1 MRSPDTL
8 AVVGGG
14 IGGLAA
20 AYALGRQKNRVLV
33 YEQSASFSEAGAG
46 IGLGPNA
53 VRLFQHWGLSK
64 NLMDVAW
71 EPGFLQARSANNGRI
86 LGQLPMGESFT
97 QRYGAPYLTLHRS
110 ALHQLLLHAVQQQ
123 DVAKLHINHRLTDA
137 VQTPSGVSLGLSS
150 TPNKVEVDV
159 LIGADGLHSAV
170 RSKCFNSEASLAS
183 GHWAYRAT
191 VPMKNLPL
199 ALRKPHIEM
208 WLGEKLH
215 VVLYPIEGGEALN
228 LVVLVESADGQP
240 QSGWDVQRS
249 ENQIRSDLGE
259 ALSTCCIELQEIVQ
273 SAPAWRAWCLFD
285 RTPLQQASDMG
296 QGRVALLGDAAH
308 PMLPYLAQGA
318 GMALEDADVFAKHW
332 QRTDMSATARVQA
345 YAQDRWQRVSRVQQR
360 ARRNG
365 RIFHADG
372 MLRIARD
379 TALSLGGARLMD
391 MPWLYAGSVRPS

>member
-1 MRSPDTL
+1 MTSAETL

-33 YEQSASFSEAGAG
+33 YEQAASFSEVGAG

-53 VRLFQHWGLSK
+53 VRIFQHWGLSK
-64 NLMDVAW
+64 DLMEAAW
-71 EPGFLQARSANNGRI
+71 VPDFLQARSAVNGRI

-110 ALHQLLLHAVQQQ
+110 ALHQLLLQAVQQQ
-123 DVAKLHINHRLTDA
+123 DVAKLHINHRLTH
-137 VQTPSGVSLGLSS
+137 VQQTPSGVRLGLGSP
-150 TPNKVEVDV
+150 PNKVEVDV

-170 RSKCFNSEASLAS
+170 RSECFNRDAPLAS

-191 VPMKNLPL
+191 VPMKYLPL
-199 ALRKPHIEM
+199 ALRKPHIEI
-208 WLGEKLH
+208 WLGKKLH
-215 VVLYPIEGGEALN
+215 VVQYPIEGGEALN

-240 QSGWDVQRS
+240 QSGWDVLRS
-249 ENQIRSDLGE
+249 EKQIRSDLGE
-259 ALSTCCIELQEIVQ
+259 AVSACCIELQDVLHA
-273 SAPAWRAWCLFD
+273 APAWRAWCLFD
-285 RTPLQQASDMG
+285 RTPLQQASDMVL
-296 QGRVALLGDAAH
+296 GRVALLGDAAH

-318 GMALEDADVFAKHW
+318 GMALEDAHVFAKHW
-332 QRTDMSATARVQA
+332 QRTDMSTPARLQA

-365 RIFHADG
+365 QIFHADG
-372 MLRIARD
+372 LLRIARD
-379 TALSLGGARLMD
+379 AALRLGGAPLMD
-391 MPWLYAGSVRPS
+391 MPWLYAG